1 MSELTLTLY
10 WLPSL
15 DAVCPVSARFVL
27 VAPDTLENLP
37 DEDVLFCHWNVA
49 VPLLVTDAT
58 TANVAA
64 PLEVVLSV
72 LFVDNVIVFA
82 ASATSV
88 SSESSPD
95 VPDAACTNA
104 RCSAL

>member
-10 WLPSL
+10 WLPSFA
-15 DAVCPVSARFVL
+15 AVCPVSARFVL
-27 VAPDTLENLP
+27 VAPDTLANLP

-82 ASATSV
+82 ASATSAV
-88 SSESSPD
+88 SYTHLTLPTSHC
-95 VPDAACTNA
+95 V
-104 RCSAL
+104 